1 MGEGGEEVE
10 RRAALG
16 GGHLGAIL
24 LHEAVPFALA
34 LRALRELD
42 QSGARGERRQ
52 PDVVEVLGRIL
63 TLLHAARRLPHCADA
78 KALARGSIRAESNN
92 SDGHSG
98 SRSCALSKAGLD
110 RFSLRTTL
118 ALINAAAAEDTKL
131 PIPTMS
137 HT

>member
-1 MGEGGEEVE
+1 MRRPSPGDRSEPSRTIRTVILVPGRGPSHRHGEAASSRREEE
-10 RRAALG
+10 
-16 GGHLGAIL
+16 
-24 LHEAVPFALA
+24 
-34 LRALRELD
+34 
-42 QSGARGERRQ
+42 
-52 PDVVEVLGRIL
+52 
-63 TLLHAARRLPHCADA
+63 

-98 SRSCALSKAGLD
+98 SRARVLSKAGLD